1 MTKLYYIAPAEKEF
15 EELKEIAIKIWNTYD
30 DKHGYATE
38 KINQIKD
45 LKNVSDNF
53 MYIVAMFDISNQG
66 KLSIMLSSKTRKAVG
81 DRLKDGGT
89 SDTYNVFRID

>member
-1 MTKLYYIAPAEKEF
+1 MTELYYTPPTEKQF
-15 EELKEIAIKIWNTYD
+15 NELKEIAIEIWETYD

-53 MYIVAMFDISNQG
+53 MYMVAMFDISNQG
-66 KLSIMLSSKTRKAVG
+66 RLSIMLSHKTRKAVEN
-81 DRLKDGGT
+81 RLKAGGT
-89 SDTYNVFRID
+89 PDTYNVFIID